1 MESKPHIVCVPFP
14 AQGHI
19 IPMMQLAKLLH
30 SRAFHV
36 TFISTEHNQRRLI
49 FALGD
54 AFLNL
59 SATFNFLTVPDG
71 LPRIEPDQSHSPVG
85 LFGSIPKTCLEPF
98 KEVLDKLES
107 DPEVPPVTGIV
118 ADACMSFAV
127 EAGREFGIPVVSL
140 WTASACGLMAYL
152 QFPEFVKRAIF
163 PFKDQSFLTDGT
175 LDTKI
180 DWIPG
185 MTNIRLKDI
194 PSFIQKTDAS
204 DVSFNFMKDS
214 VQSCLKASAMIVN
227 TFDALEN
234 EVLQAFPSNFPR
246 IYTLG
251 PLHTLS
257 KGIPNSP
264 LDSFRPSLWKE
275 DKTCLEW
282 LDKRNP
288 NSVVYVNYGS
298 VTKMTNQHLKEFA
311 WGLANSKHPFL
322 WIIRSNLI
330 EGDSAIISKEFLEET
345 KDRAMLASWCPQEL
359 VLSHPSIGVF
369 LTHGGWNSTLESICE
384 GVPIICWPFFAE
396 QQTNCRY
403 SCTDSWGIGV
413 EVNQDVK
420 REEIETLV
428 KDMMEGE
435 KGKKLKKKSLEWQKM
450 AAEATSVGGSSF
462 TNIDRVIKEVL
473 LKEKV

>member
-1 MESKPHIVCVPFP
+1 
-14 AQGHI
+14 
-19 IPMMQLAKLLH
+19 
-30 SRAFHV
+30 
-36 TFISTEHNQRRLI
+36 
-49 FALGD
+49 
-54 AFLNL
+54 
-59 SATFNFLTVPDG
+59 
-71 LPRIEPDQSHSPVG
+71 
-85 LFGSIPKTCLEPF
+85 
-98 KEVLDKLES
+98 
-107 DPEVPPVTGIV
+107 
-118 ADACMSFAV
+118 
-127 EAGREFGIPVVSL
+127 
-140 WTASACGLMAYL
+140 
-152 QFPEFVKRAIF
+152 
-163 PFKDQSFLTDGT
+163 
-175 LDTKI
+175 
-180 DWIPG
+180 